1 MDGGR
6 SRQVRID
13 VTNTFDDLLII
24 WPGWKQ
30 FICHQ
35 SCQYLAIKWRNCSPL
50 QNYPELAQ
58 RRKNHFVTVGGLLAS
73 AFPWLQPLYL
83 FLVRLG
89 QNPSLKGQACVHWWL
104 QDSGGRYPCGNTGQI
119 HLRNSSNRQ
128 EVVQGISAFRWRQF
142 WALFD
147 IYVDLKLVS
156 IMLIFILYQKSDLVS
171 CLRSCCSCYKSQ

>member
-73 AFPWLQPLYL
+73 AFPRLQPQL
-83 FLVRLG
+83 FPVRMDLT
-89 QNPSLKGQACVHWWL
+89 PSLKSQARVHWWL
-104 QDSGGRYPCGNTGQI
+104 QDSRERYQCCNTGKI
-119 HLRNSSNRQ
+119 HLRNSSNHQ
-128 EVVQGISAFRWRQF
+128 EAVQGIFACRWWKF
-142 WALFD
+142 SALFE
-147 IYVDLKLVS
+147 IHVDLELVS
-156 IMLIFILYQKSDLVS
+156 IKWIFIL
-171 CLRSCCSCYKSQ
+171 C